1 MLIDWQGTLIN
12 PLYEHVLINKSQNCM
27 QKYNNSSENLR
38 NISEISGYM
47 LLKLNLY
54 QVEIMSKFGLSVDDV
69 RHIPM
74 YEEYLSLRRD
84 GVPKER
90 IYQYFRTK
98 YHVSESTTK
107 RVIKRLSAQVS
118 L

>member
-1 MLIDWQGTLIN
+1 
-12 PLYEHVLINKSQNCM
+12 M
-27 QKYNNSSENLR
+27 QKYNKTSENHG
-38 NISEISGYM
+38 NAAKISGYM

-54 QVEIMSKFGLSVDDV
+54 QVEIMSKCGLSVDDV

-74 YEEYLSLRRD
+74 YEEYLMLRRD

-98 YHVSESTTK
+98 YHISESTTK

>member
-1 MLIDWQGTLIN
+1 
-12 PLYEHVLINKSQNCM
+12 M
-27 QKYNNSSENLR
+27 QSYKNSSENPDA
-38 NISEISGYM
+38 ISGISGYM
-47 LLKLNLY
+47 LLKLNIN
-54 QVEIMSKFGLSVDDV
+54 QVNIMSKCGLSVDDA

-90 IYQYFRTK
+90 IYQHFNSK
-98 YHVSESTTK
+98 YHVSESTVK
-107 RVIKRLSAQVS
+107 RVVKRLSARVR